1 MFIVTSNTFLVVN
14 SRGFGLLWPLPRI
27 QILFFLDEPTTYL
40 DIKYQLDILK
50 LITKINQE
58 LGLTIV
64 LVLHDINQALSLS
77 DHLIGLKDGRL
88 YAQGQ
93 PRDLLDQ
100 QFIRDVFGVELPF
113 VERNGQQFVLTS
125 LVNETND
132 IRTQRRDR
140 NKNR

>member
-1 MFIVTSNTFLVVN
+1 M
-14 SRGFGLLWPLPRI
+14 
-27 QILFFLDEPTTYL
+27 

-113 VERNGQQFVLTS
+113 VERNSQQFVLTS